1 MNFLGADNAD
11 GGKIPQKWA
20 ASTPNLSPNPK
31 QRKVEANIGP
41 SGHIGGNFGPSG
53 HIGGQLGQIDKSL
66 LSGVD
71 KIAAIKMKSESLQV
85 VKKLVFD

>member
-1 MNFLGADNAD
+1 MQIFNCHFNLVNFLGADNNE

-31 QRKVEANIGP
+31 QRKVDANIGP
-41 SGHIGGNFGPSG
+41 SGHIG
-53 HIGGQLGQIDKSL
+53 QLGQMDKSL

-85 VKKLVFD
+85 KLI

>member
-1 MNFLGADNAD
+1 MVFVINFNLVNFLGADNND

-31 QRKVEANIGP
+31 QRKVDANIGP
-41 SGHIGGNFGPSG
+41 SGGN
-53 HIGGQLGQIDKSL
+53 IGQLGQMDKSL